1 MAYSRLTPPS
11 LISARIGTLSGAIWS
26 YSSADALGTVA
37 AINYIN
43 NAYELGMRA
52 GDMVLHVD
60 TTNGVSNM
68 LTVQTGATIGTAVG
82 ATTNTAGYAAGVSTV
97 TLASAGTGTIV
108 VGDVIKFGNDPDSE
122 YVVTTG
128 DSDVSGGGSVV
139 FTPVLVTAIGAT
151 ATPIKVQS
159 NVLNLVV
166 AASGAKVISG
176 AGTTRTLTAAESGSH
191 VLFDTAAGQTFTLPP
206 CKAGLKFKFH
216 TSVSQTGGAYAI
228 VAASGDFVLGQVS
241 VDVESEATGETFFA
255 NGSTHTGVSSNKTTT
270 GGLIGGW
277 IEVEGLTDV
286 IWSIRGCLSATA
298 TPATPFTT

>member
-11 LISARIGTLSGAIWS
+11 LISERVGALSGAIWS
-26 YSSADALGTVA
+26 YYSADAVGTVA

-52 GDMVLHVD
+52 GDMVLHID
-60 TTNGVSNM
+60 TTNGVTNQ
-68 LTVQTGATIGTAVG
+68 LFVQSGATIGTAVG
-82 ATTNTAGYAAGVSTV
+82 ATTDTTGYAAGLSTI
-97 TLASAGTGTIV
+97 TLASAGTGSIV
-108 VGDVIKFGNDPDSE
+108 VGDVIRFGNDPDNE
-122 YVVTTG
+122 YIVTAG
-128 DSDVSGGGSVV
+128 DASVAGGGTVS
-139 FTPVLVTAIGAT
+139 FTPVLVTAIGTT
-151 ATPIKVQS
+151 ATPIYVQS
-159 NVLNLVV
+159 NVLNLVIE
-166 AASGAKVISG
+166 ASGAKVISG

-206 CKAGLKFKFH
+206 CRAGLKFKFH
-216 TSVSQTGGAYAI
+216 TTVSQTGGAYAI
-228 VAASGDFVLGQVS
+228 VTSSGDFVLGQVS
-241 VDVESEATGETFFA
+241 VDVESEATGETYFA
-255 NGSTHTGVSSNKTTT
+255 NGTTHTGVSSNKTTT

>member
-1 MAYSRLTPPS
+1 MAYETSNQPQLVSNRVGGGP
-11 LISARIGTLSGAIWS
+11 AIWMYKDGDPLS
-26 YSSADALGTVA
+26 TVT
-37 AINYIN
+37 AINYIK
-43 NAYELGMRA
+43 NAAELGMSA
-52 GDMVLHVD
+52 GDLLLHVD
-60 TTNGVSNM
+60 ETLGVTNQ
-68 LTVQTGATIGTAVG
+68 LIVQAGATTGTAVG
-82 ATTNTAGYAAGVSTV
+82 ATTDTAGYAAGVSTV

-108 VGDVIKFGNDPDSE
+108 AGDVIKFGNDPDSE

-128 DSDVSGGGSVV
+128 DADVSGGGSVV

-228 VAASGDFVLGQVS
+228 VTASGDFVLGQVS
-241 VDVESEATGETFFA
+241 VDVESAATGETYFA
-255 NGSTHTGVSSNKTTT
+255 NGTSHTGVSSNKTTT
-270 GGLIGGW
+270 GGLVGGW

-298 TPATPFTT
+298 TPESPFTP